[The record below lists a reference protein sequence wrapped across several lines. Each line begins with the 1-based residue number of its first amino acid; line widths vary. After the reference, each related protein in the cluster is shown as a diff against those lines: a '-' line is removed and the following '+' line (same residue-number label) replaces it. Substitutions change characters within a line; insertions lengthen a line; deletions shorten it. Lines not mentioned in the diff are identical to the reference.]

1 MTVIDTSHRTRSKAA
16 VAIIIAALALVMAST
31 IIIVTPPAPAF
42 ALKRF
47 YNCMTDIVN
56 KSGKLTIDDI
66 TICYD
71 KEYHTGPYFT
81 HSSSHSTGGGN
92 SRSST
97 ASSTSSSSNG

>member
-1 MTVIDTSHRTRSKAA
+1 MTVIYTTNHRTIAA
-16 VAIIIAALALVMAST
+16 VAIIAALAIVMAST
-31 IIIVTPPAPAF
+31 IIVTPTPAF

-56 KSGKLTIDDI
+56 KSGKLTIDDV

-81 HSSSHSTGGGN
+81 HSSPSTSGG
-92 SRSST
+92 SSKSGT
-97 ASSTSSSSNG
+97 ASSTSSSSG

>member
-1 MTVIDTSHRTRSKAA
+1 MTVIYTTNHRTIAA
-16 VAIIIAALALVMAST
+16 VAIIAALALVMAST
-31 IIIVTPPAPAF
+31 IIVTPAPAF

-81 HSSSHSTGGGN
+81 HSSSHSTGGGS

-97 ASSTSSSSNG
+97 ASSTSSSSG

>member
-1 MTVIDTSHRTRSKAA
+1 MTVIYTTNHRTIVAA
-16 VAIIIAALALVMAST
+16 LAIIIAALALVMAST
-31 IIIVTPPAPAF
+31 IIVTPAPAF

-56 KSGKLTIDDI
+56 KSGTLTIDDI

-81 HSSSHSTGGGN
+81 HSSSHSTGGG
-92 SRSST
+92 SSTSST
-97 ASSTSSSSNG
+97 ASSTSSLSG

>member
-1 MTVIDTSHRTRSKAA
+1 MTVIHTTNHRTIVAA
-16 VAIIIAALALVMAST
+16 IAIIAALALVMAST
-31 IIIVTPPAPAF
+31 IIVTPAPAF

-81 HSSSHSTGGGN
+81 HSSSHSTSGGS

-97 ASSTSSSSNG
+97 ASSTSSSSG

>member
-1 MTVIDTSHRTRSKAA
+1 MTVKYTTTNHRTIAT

-31 IIIVTPPAPAF
+31 IIIVTPAPAF

-81 HSSSHSTGGGN
+81 HSSSHSTGGGS

-97 ASSTSSSSNG
+97 ASSSTSSSSSG

>member
-1 MTVIDTSHRTRSKAA
+1 MTVIYTTNHRTIVAA
-16 VAIIIAALALVMAST
+16 VAIIAALALVMAST
-31 IIIVTPPAPAF
+31 IIVTSAPAF

-56 KSGKLTIDDI
+56 KSGTLTIDDI

-81 HSSSHSTGGGN
+81 HSSSHSTGGGS

-97 ASSTSSSSNG
+97 ASSTSSASG

>member
-1 MTVIDTSHRTRSKAA
+1 MTVLSTTTHRTIAA
-16 VAIIIAALALVMAST
+16 VAIIAALALVMAST
-31 IIIVTPPAPAF
+31 IIVTPAPAF

-56 KSGKLTIDDI
+56 KSAKLTIDDV

-81 HSSSHSTGGGN
+81 HSSHPTGGGS
-92 SRSST
+92 SRSGT
-97 ASSTSSSSNG
+97 ASSTSSSSG

>member
-1 MTVIDTSHRTRSKAA
+1 MTVIYTTNHRTTVAA

-31 IIIVTPPAPAF
+31 IIVTPAPAF

-81 HSSSHSTGGGN
+81 HSSHSTSGGS

-97 ASSTSSSSNG
+97 ARSTSSSSG

>member
-1 MTVIDTSHRTRSKAA
+1 MTVIYTTNHRTIAA

-31 IIIVTPPAPAF
+31 IIVTPAPAF

-81 HSSSHSTGGGN
+81 HSSSHSTSGG
-92 SRSST
+92 SSTSST
-97 ASSTSSSSNG
+97 ASSTSSSSG

>member
-1 MTVIDTSHRTRSKAA
+1 MTVIYTTTHRTTVAA

-31 IIIVTPPAPAF
+31 IIVTPAPAF

-56 KSGKLTIDDI
+56 KSGTLTIDDI

-81 HSSSHSTGGGN
+81 HSSHSTGGG
-92 SRSST
+92 SST
-97 ASSTSSSSNG
+97 SGTASGTSSSSG

>member
-1 MTVIDTSHRTRSKAA
+1 MTVIYTTNHRTIVAA
-16 VAIIIAALALVMAST
+16 VAIIAALALVMAST
-31 IIIVTPPAPAF
+31 IIVTPAPAF

-56 KSGKLTIDDI
+56 KSGKLTVDDI

-81 HSSSHSTGGGN
+81 HSSSHSTGGGS

-97 ASSTSSSSNG
+97 ASSTSSSSG

>member
-1 MTVIDTSHRTRSKAA
+1 MTVIYTTNHRTIAA
-16 VAIIIAALALVMAST
+16 VAIIAALALVMAST
-31 IIIVTPPAPAF
+31 IIVTPAPAF

-56 KSGKLTIDDI
+56 KSGTLTIDDI

-81 HSSSHSTGGGN
+81 HSSHSTSGG
-92 SRSST
+92 SSTSST
-97 ASSTSSSSNG
+97 ASGTSSSSG